1 MRLKKYICDKA
12 FLKMVIMIAT
22 PIILQQIVETLVG
35 LADSMMVSGY
45 SEFGVS
51 AVQIGS
57 QWEQIATLFSFGICS
72 GVGIYTAQFYG
83 SRDEKNLKKSF
94 GTMLMLSLAVAIPF
108 VIVALIAP
116 RMICG
121 FYISDPN
128 IIQYG
133 AEYLM
138 ITSISY
144 IFVMIS
150 FCFNYTYRCMAKT
163 KVTMVIS
170 SMTVLLNVFFNYLLI
185 FGHFGCPELGIA
197 GAAYGTLFSRGLG
210 TCIYILYSLKTKQ
223 MFLGH
228 FKEMFKLDRQFLEPV
243 IRRIAPTVAN
253 EGLYGI
259 GQTLFFKAFG
269 MIGVH
274 AVTSVAI
281 ADRVSN
287 LFFMVIWAIV
297 SAVQS
302 IIGNTL
308 GRNDLKQAKV
318 YADYFMG
325 LGVVVSLLLGGLMIL
340 TAPVLISLLYPNESS
355 IVQQASTFIL
365 YAYSIKICLRLFNSV
380 IFGFLRAGGDTKVL
394 AMLDSVILYTVGL
407 PLAFLCVTVFK
418 LDIVPTIIIIQL
430 EQVIRIILAFKR
442 YRSGKWLQN
451 VTADVAL

>member
-1 MRLKKYICDKA
+1 MKLKKYICDLP
-12 FLKMVIMIAT
+12 FLKMVCAIAA

-57 QWEQIATLFSFGICS
+57 QWENIATMFSFGICS

-83 SRDEKNLKKSF
+83 SKDYHNLRKSF
-94 GTMLMLSLAVAIPF
+94 GTMIMLSVGVAVPFILA
-108 VIVALIAP
+108 ALVVP
-116 RMICG
+116 KVICG
-121 FYISDPN
+121 FYISDPS
-128 IIQYG
+128 IIEYG
-133 AEYLM
+133 SGYLV

-150 FCFNYTYRCMAKT
+150 FSFNYTYRCMSKT

-170 SMTVLLNVFFNYLLI
+170 SITVLLNCLFNYLLI
-185 FGHFGCPELGIA
+185 FGSFGFPELGIV
-197 GAAYGTLFSRGLG
+197 GAAYGTLISRAIGS
-210 TCIYILYSLKTKQ
+210 ILYIIYSVKTKQ
-223 MFLGH
+223 VFLGH
-228 FKEMFKLDRQFLEPV
+228 FSEMFKPDITFLKPV
-243 IRRIAPTVAN
+243 ITRITPTVAN
-253 EGLYGI
+253 EGLFGF
-259 GQTLFFKAFG
+259 GQSLFFKVFG

-281 ADRVSN
+281 ADRISN

-308 GRNDLKQAKV
+308 GSNDLKQAKV

-325 LGVVVSLLLGGLMIL
+325 LGVVVSLVLGVLMVI
-340 TAPVLISLLYPNESS
+340 TSPYLIDMLYANESN
-355 IVQQASTFIL
+355 VVKEAATYIL
-365 YAYSIKICLRLFNSV
+365 YAYSIKICLRLFNAV

-394 AMLDSVILYTVGL
+394 AMLDSLILYLVGL
-407 PLAFLCVTVFK
+407 PLAFLCVGVFK

-442 YRSGKWLQN
+442 YLSGKWLQN
-451 VTADVAL
+451 VTADVA

>member
-1 MRLKKYICDKA
+1 MKLKKYICDLP
-12 FLKMVIMIAT
+12 FLKMVCAIAA

-57 QWEQIATLFSFGICS
+57 QWEYIATMFSFGICS

-83 SRDEKNLKKSF
+83 SKDYHNLRKSF
-94 GTMLMLSLAVAIPF
+94 GTMIMLSVGVAVPFILA
-108 VIVALIAP
+108 ALVVP
-116 RMICG
+116 KVICG
-121 FYISDPN
+121 FYISDPS
-128 IIQYG
+128 IIEYG
-133 AEYLM
+133 SGYLV

-150 FCFNYTYRCMAKT
+150 FSFNYTYRCMSKT

-170 SMTVLLNVFFNYLLI
+170 SITVLLNCLFNYLLI
-185 FGHFGCPELGIA
+185 FGSFGFPELGIV
-197 GAAYGTLFSRGLG
+197 GAAYGTLISRAIGS
-210 TCIYILYSLKTKQ
+210 ILYIIYSVKTKQ
-223 MFLGH
+223 VFLGH
-228 FKEMFKLDRQFLEPV
+228 FSEMFKPDITFLKPV
-243 IRRIAPTVAN
+243 ITRITPTVAN
-253 EGLYGI
+253 EGLFGF
-259 GQTLFFKAFG
+259 GQSLFFKAFG

-281 ADRVSN
+281 ADRISN

-308 GRNDLKQAKV
+308 GSNDLKQAKV

-325 LGVVVSLLLGGLMIL
+325 LGVVVSLVLGVLMVI
-340 TAPVLISLLYPNESS
+340 TSPYLIDMLYANESN
-355 IVQQASTFIL
+355 VVKEAATYIL
-365 YAYSIKICLRLFNSV
+365 YAYSIKICLRLFNAV

-394 AMLDSVILYTVGL
+394 AMLDSLILYLVGL
-407 PLAFLCVTVFK
+407 PLAFLCVGVFK

-442 YRSGKWLQN
+442 YLSGKWLQN
-451 VTADVAL
+451 VTADVA